1 MARTAGGPPSSKRS
15 SQSVSPAVAAL
26 VIVVVLLAV
35 FALVWKFTSS
45 PTSRGSQAEG
55 RGALLGGSR
64 IKMPTTIT
72 PEAAAKAKVVQEKW
86 QKALEGGKSST
97 ATPP

>member
-1 MARTAGGPPSSKRS
+1 MARTVGGPPSSKRS

-35 FALVWKFTSS
+35 FALVWKFTTGPARSVEGGRR
-45 PTSRGSQAEG
+45 RG
-55 RGALLGGSR
+55 LLGPRGH
-64 IKMPTTIT
+64 IKMPATVS
-72 PEAAAKAKVVQEKW
+72 PDVAAKAKKVQEDLLKGMG
-86 QKALEGGKSST
+86 GGKSST